1 MNLTDT
7 IKKIALDAAQSSKP
21 FAKLMF
27 GVVTGTAPL
36 EIAVD
41 QRITLSSDFL
51 MLTERVKQAN
61 MAKGDKVAMIQEQG
75 GQRFLVLDKVVSG

>member
-27 GVVTGTAPL
+27 GVVIGTAPL
-36 EIAVD
+36 EIAID
-41 QRITLSSDFL
+41 QKITLSSDFL
-51 MLTERVKQAN
+51 MLTEGVRQAN
-61 MAKGDKVAMIQEQG
+61 MAKGDRVAMIQEQG

>member
-21 FAKLMF
+21 FAKLAL

-36 EIAVD
+36 EIAID
-41 QRITLSSDFL
+41 QKITLSSDFL
-51 MLTERVKQAN
+51 MLTKSAAQAN
-61 MAKGDKVAMIQEQG
+61 LVNGDKVAMIQEQG
-75 GQRFLVLDKVVSG
+75 GQRFLVLDKVVGG